1 VKLFAQR
8 SLSGQFWGTG
18 DPDAFTRTEAAV
30 KVSHDTALS
39 DDAVL
44 SAVSLLAGD
53 IAGMPMKAYVT
64 DGQLTQ
70 PIATQPSWLEAPDP
84 QDMAMTAYSHK
95 QQVAL
100 SILLAGNAYILCEP
114 NIFNPIRLT
123 VLNPIRV
130 RVVKPS
136 EERLFQVLG
145 RTSPFE
151 DWSPSDYETFSTA
164 NILHIPYL
172 LRPGKLMGLSP
183 IDAQT
188 GNIGISLA
196 MRKWVETFFGKGGQ
210 VSGFVVLPQDASET
224 AVKEAERQVNTR
236 WSGWRKAGIFGVLSG
251 GANWMRTGLSPQD
264 AALPDLWNR
273 QLEMVARIYG
283 IPPFMVGSQEPAGIA
298 YASVESRKDEYV
310 THCLMRY
317 TRPIEM
323 AYSRL
328 VPGDNRL
335 TVRGSNTEVRFNYD
349 ALLRS
354 DTKTRYELYGIALEH
369 KFRTVD
375 EVRAFENLKPMG
387 NYSQDDLE
395 GPGGLLQTPN
405 NNARAGAPITSED
418 AANPAPPEAPPAEPP
433 AAVPPP
439 PPPPTPRSIE
449 FNVAPTSVHVSEV
462 AIADEAMAGLNRTV
476 GDTIAAGAVDLAQQV
491 GVATDKVDA
500 STRRLDASAEKIEM
514 TAERV
519 VEVVRH
525 ELAVDRKQREK
536 PVTVQRR
543 ITRDPRGN
551 IEKVSETR
559 NGVTIHKTLERDDAG
574 RIIRIVEAA

>member
-387 NYSQDDLE
+387 LLAGRPRRTRRPPPDAEQQRPRGRTHHERGRSQS
-395 GPGGLLQTPN
+395 
-405 NNARAGAPITSED
+405 RAAGSSAGRTTRSCSAAAAPSD
-418 AANPAPPEAPPAEPP
+418 AALHRVQRGPDERACLRGRYRRRGDGRTQSHRGRHDRRRRRGPR
-433 AAVPPP
+433 AAGRRRNRQGRREH
-439 PPPPTPRSIE
+439 PTPGRERREDRDDCRTRRRSRPSR
-449 FNVAPTSVHVSEV
+449 ARRRPQ
-462 AIADEAMAGLNRTV
+462 
-476 GDTIAAGAVDLAQQV
+476 AAGEAGDRPAQ
-491 GVATDKVDA
+491 D
-500 STRRLDASAEKIEM
+500 
-514 TAERV
+514 
-519 VEVVRH
+519 H
-525 ELAVDRKQREK
+525 
-536 PVTVQRR
+536 P
-543 ITRDPRGN
+543 
-551 IEKVSETR
+551 
-559 NGVTIHKTLERDDAG
+559 
-574 RIIRIVEAA
+574 